1 MGQDGIGQRLGRGC
15 ATTVVDVQAI
25 RLHTDGDDLRP
36 QFMEDAGRRLVGRAM
51 GTIDDDLQSAKIEII
66 GEGALAELDVATA
79 RIFDTHGPPEI
90 RSTDTGHF
98 VIDAGLNGL
107 LDLIREFGTLSRE
120 KLDAIIVVRVVRCRD
135 DNPRLQAQGT
145 GQVGDRRCRNRPD
158 QAGID
163 AGCRETGLESGFQH
177 VTREPGVLADQY
189 RRTLAARHAAS
200 TQQNLAGSVA
210 ETHDKIRRDR

>member
-1 MGQDGIGQRLGRGC
+1 MSGPATDNGEQQLVAIIEIAFRIDHLDPVGIAIERQAQVGTVGQDGIGQRLGRGC

-25 RLHTDGDDLRP
+25 RLHTDGDHLRP
-36 QFMEDAGRRLVGRAM
+36 QFMEDAGRRLVGRAL
-51 GTIDDDLQSAKIEII
+51 GTINDDLESAKIEII

-98 VIDAGLNGL
+98 LIDPVLDSL

-135 DNPRLQAQGT
+135 DNPRL
-145 GQVGDRRCRNRPD
+145 
-158 QAGID
+158 
-163 AGCRETGLESGFQH
+163 
-177 VTREPGVLADQY
+177 
-189 RRTLAARHAAS
+189 
-200 TQQNLAGSVA
+200 
-210 ETHDKIRRDR
+210 